1 MHYIFTILGQ
11 SNLFNV
17 WDILNVSILTHKFCL
32 SSFSDYES
40 SVLISGRPNQTH
52 IPYSYF
58 VPISPPSPRPSSR
71 WQQSRSADTVSDI
84 LSLTSLGAR
93 EGSAG
98 NLASFWTPSLD
109 ERFLLIRKFRIW
121 AEHQASEIILIFEIL
136 LIETFSWD
144 SPEVVGGSCI
154 IMNHPTDRHYYDT
167 KFSIIWKQENSCIS
181 QFFAMLLPILKDRS
195 VESDVATT
203 WAW

>member
-1 MHYIFTILGQ
+1 MHYIFTILWQ

-58 VPISPPSPRPSSR
+58 VPISPPSPRPSPR

-144 SPEVVGGSCI
+144 SPEVVSHASSWI
-154 IMNHPTDRHYYDT
+154 IPQTDIT
-167 KFSIIWKQENSCIS
+167 TTQNSTLFENKKILAFRNFLQCYC
-181 QFFAMLLPILKDRS
+181 QF
-195 VESDVATT
+195 
-203 WAW
+203 

>member
-1 MHYIFTILGQ
+1 MHYICTILWQ

-17 WDILNVSILTHKFCL
+17 WDILSVSILTHKFCL

-58 VPISPPSPRPSSR
+58 VPISPPSPRPSPR

-98 NLASFWTPSLD
+98 NLASFWALSLD

-144 SPEVVGGSCI
+144 SPEVVSHASSWI
-154 IMNHPTDRHYYDT
+154 IPQTDIT
-167 KFSIIWKQENSCIS
+167 TTQNSALFENKKILAFRNFLQCCC
-181 QFFAMLLPILKDRS
+181 QF
-195 VESDVATT
+195 
-203 WAW
+203 